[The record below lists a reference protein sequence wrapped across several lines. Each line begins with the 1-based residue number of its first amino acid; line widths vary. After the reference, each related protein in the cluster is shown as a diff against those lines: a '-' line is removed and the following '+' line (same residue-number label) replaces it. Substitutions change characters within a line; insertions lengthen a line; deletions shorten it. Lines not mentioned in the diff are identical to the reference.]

1 MRKVYKLK
9 RKIYKK
15 YFFSRLFL
23 FVECD
28 SCRRRGS
35 RPVCGSDG
43 ITYDNRCGLAN
54 AACKRDSEITLTHY
68 GTCGGKH
75 FKIPIFTEFLF
86 QFVACPFYCKCNS
99 KDIRLVCRDD

>member
-1 MRKVYKLK
+1 MIPK
-9 RKIYKK
+9 
-15 YFFSRLFL
+15 FFLIL
-23 FVECD
+23 IVEC
-28 SCRRRGS
+28 RRGCPKNY

-43 ITYDNRCGLAN
+43 ITYGNRCGLAN

-86 QFVACPFYCKCNS
+86 QFVACLFYCKCNS
-99 KDIRLVCRDD
+99 KDIRLVCRYD